1 MGLDLIPKRCGCPVH
16 PHDANHPDDETTH
29 NPGEPWPFEQYL
41 FPKAARSCC
50 SFRGK
55 MAARELEAYGE
66 TKLSERMYK
75 DMSAE
80 EASVFADELRAAADR
95 LEESA
100 SSRTKKPRGAGHNGE
115 WNAKEEKWDWQC
127 FSTFEEALDSIREA
141 AAWYEKVGS
150 LGYGVWAC

>member
-1 MGLDLIPKRCGCPVH
+1 
-16 PHDANHPDDETTH
+16 
-29 NPGEPWPFEQYL
+29 
-41 FPKAARSCC
+41 
-50 SFRGK
+50 

-66 TKLSERMYK
+66 TTLSGRMYK
-75 DMSAE
+75 NMRAE
-80 EASVFADELRAAADR
+80 DAIVFADELRAAADA

-100 SSRTKKPRGAGHNGE
+100 SSTTKKPKGAGYNGE
-115 WNAKEEKWDWQC
+115 WNAKAQRWDWQG